1 LSGIDIEAM
10 LEARYIRTGSKSLQ
24 LENKRR
30 AYERV
35 GESIDALL
43 RKAGVPVR
51 L

>member
-1 LSGIDIEAM
+1 MSGIDIEAM

-35 GESIDALL
+35 GVGALL